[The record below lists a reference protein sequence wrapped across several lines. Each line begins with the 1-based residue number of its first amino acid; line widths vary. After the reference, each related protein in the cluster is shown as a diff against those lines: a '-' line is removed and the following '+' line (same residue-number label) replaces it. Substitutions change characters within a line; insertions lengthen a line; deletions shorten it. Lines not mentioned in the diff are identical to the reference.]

1 MNQSFNQS
9 TNPSIRASGNKWTRP
24 KPRSPALSAGLLCI
38 QRHLPFWIKT
48 KQIWYINYTF
58 WFSSIRIHL
67 HINCPEHQDC
77 HLLWALFDTV
87 FQIQTLG
94 TCTNLPTN
102 QETNPVKMHQQ
113 IPLNT
118 KMIQNVSNLLPL
130 HLFFATSFIIF
141 CPFPGNIVKLWR
153 SVLLIYPG
161 DFSTPKSKL
170 QSVQT
175 PAPALEDLERKRWD
189 LPSKSRS
196 SHWLNP
202 LWNHME
208 SWNDLQNPMSSW
220 RKGAM
225 LILDCFCFF
234 LDFFCLGF
242 SCVFCFPS
250 FLVFSFNFSTF
261 SCQFSAVSS
270 IVWSFPFNSLRIL
283 LNSM

>member
-1 MNQSFNQS
+1 M
-9 TNPSIRASGNKWTRP
+9 
-24 KPRSPALSAGLLCI
+24 GLI
-38 QRHLPFWIKT
+38 
-48 KQIWYINYTF
+48 
-58 WFSSIRIHL
+58 
-67 HINCPEHQDC
+67 
-77 HLLWALFDTV
+77 FDTV

-113 IPLNT
+113 IPLNN
-118 KMIQNVSNLLPL
+118 KMIQNVSNCLPL
-130 HLFFATSFIIF
+130 HLFLPPALYFIIIIVIF
-141 CPFPGNIVKLWR
+141 CPFPRNIVKLWG

-161 DFSTPKSKL
+161 DVSTPKSKL

-208 SWNDLQNPMSSW
+208 SWNDLQNPMSW

-225 LILDCFCFF
+225 LILDLLFVSFCFW
-234 LDFFCLGF
+234 FFM
-242 SCVFCFPS
+242 CFPCFFRMFLS
-250 FLVFSFNFSTF
+250 FCYIFLSVFSVFFVFVVFSIRYAF
-261 SCQFSAVSS
+261 C
-270 IVWSFPFNSLRIL
+270 
-283 LNSM
+283 